1 MRKKGG
7 RVNMWGER
15 YFSLRGPTLYYY
27 LKATDSVIK
36 IFIQIIIIIIFMII
50 FYRNRRVH

>member
-1 MRKKGG
+1 MLLIDAQKEGWMRKKGG

-27 LKATDSVIK
+27 LKATDSVIL
-36 IFIQIIIIIIFMII
+36 F
-50 FYRNRRVH
+50 V

>member
-36 IFIQIIIIIIFMII
+36 IFYK
-50 FYRNRRVH
+50 FYINNNNNFYYFIL